1 MTLEDAIQHC
11 HESIKRM
18 KGDGTCSECIAEH
31 EQLAKWLE
39 ELNEYHMVQ
48 VGKEICYLTKVSDGF
63 ELVTATITSIRIG
76 KKGITA
82 TTNVFKNS
90 LDIKDIISNTRFLHN
105 SPHMILIQD
114 FFFDAYGLKEK
125 AQRWI
130 ANRGWEHQEIRPIS
144 I

>member
-1 MTLEDAIQHC
+1 MTLEGAIQHC

-63 ELVTATITSIRIG
+63 KIKANQKGATR
-76 KKGITA
+76 
-82 TTNVFKNS
+82 
-90 LDIKDIISNTRFLHN
+90 
-105 SPHMILIQD
+105 
-114 FFFDAYGLKEK
+114 E
-125 AQRWI
+125 
-130 ANRGWEHQEIRPIS
+130 
-144 I
+144 

>member
-1 MTLEDAIQHC
+1 MTLEGAIQHC

-114 FFFDAYGLKEK
+114 FFFNAYGLKEK

>member
-1 MTLEDAIQHC
+1 ML
-11 HESIKRM
+11 
-18 KGDGTCSECIAEH
+18 
-31 EQLAKWLE
+31 
-39 ELNEYHMVQ
+39 
-48 VGKEICYLTKVSDGF
+48 LTKISDGF
-63 ELVTATITSIRIG
+63 ELV
-76 KKGITA
+76 TA

-105 SPHMILIQD
+105 SPHMILIQV

>member
-1 MTLEDAIQHC
+1 MTLEGAIQHC

>member
-11 HESIKRM
+11 HESIERM

-39 ELNEYHMVQ
+39 ELNEHHMVQ
-48 VGKEICYLTKVSDGF
+48 VGKEICYLRKICDGF
-63 ELVTATITSIRIG
+63 ELVTVTITSIRIG
-76 KKGITA
+76 KNGITA
-82 TTNVFKNS
+82 TTSGFKGS
-90 LDIKDIISNTRFLHN
+90 LDINDIISNTKILHN
-105 SPHMILIQD
+105 TPHMILVQD

-130 ANRGWEHQEIRPIS
+130 ENRGWEHQEIRS
-144 I
+144 INI

>member
-1 MTLEDAIQHC
+1 
-11 HESIKRM
+11 M
-18 KGDGTCSECIAEH
+18 KGDGTCSECIVEH

>member
-1 MTLEDAIQHC
+1 MTLEGAIQHC

-130 ANRGWEHQEIRPIS
+130 ANRGWEH
-144 I
+144 